1 MIKYE
6 LNRMNGPPHVTEVG
20 FYEQA
25 DNREQKGLYGVDP
38 RIKLA
43 LLFTAVALNIVVAR
57 LGLSVTLFL
66 AGLTIAVWSRI
77 SWPRFAL
84 FFLAPFWATLIVFLG
99 FSIGFGSTPIYS
111 IGNLTIYKEGILQGL
126 SAAARVACD
135 MAWIAVVFLTT
146 PFSEVL
152 AALKWFRMPTV
163 LLDVIAMS
171 YRYAFL
177 LYDEFH
183 KMRDVARIKGGMR
196 NYAMACRTTGMILA
210 QVILRAYDRA
220 RRIQEA
226 MVARGENGTREFTM
240 TFQADKDSCP
250 NQCDI
255 TPVYDDNGE
264 PVLSCRDITY
274 AQRGTRIIQDLSLTI
289 NRGEIVV
296 LCGPNG
302 AGKTTLLRLFAG
314 ILAPEKGTI
323 CLFGKKMNRRYRRE
337 AFRRI
342 GMLFQDPNDQLFC
355 THVRQDIAY
364 GPENLGLDTQEVNR
378 LVNTAMALMEV
389 SHLAHRPIHRL
400 SHGEMKR
407 VGLAGLIAMQ
417 PPLILLDEPT
427 ASLDPASAKHLI
439 SLIQHLN
446 SHHGYT
452 LIIVTHNID
461 LAAMIAKR
469 IIILTEGKI
478 LAEGKPREI
487 LTDQQLLETARLVP
501 PILTQLFQSVM
512 PDPSQPDLIPV
523 NIEEAIRMLTAKG
536 QE

>member
-1 MIKYE
+1 
-6 LNRMNGPPHVTEVG
+6 MNGSPPSTESG
-20 FYEQA
+20 AYEQA
-25 DNREQKGLYGVDP
+25 KDLERQGLYSVDP
-38 RIKLA
+38 RIKIA
-43 LLFTAVALNIVVAR
+43 LLITVVALNIVVAR
-57 LGLSVTLFL
+57 IGLSVALFL
-66 AGLTIAVWSRI
+66 TGLALAIWSRI
-77 SWPRFAL
+77 AWQRFAL
-84 FFLAPFWATLIVFLG
+84 FFLAPAWATSVVFIG
-99 FSIGFGSTPIYS
+99 FSIGFGTTPIVS
-111 IGNLTIYKEGILQGL
+111 IGTLTIYKEGMLQGL
-126 SAAARVACD
+126 SATARVACD
-135 MAWIAVVFLTT
+135 MAWLAAVFLTT

-177 LYDEFH
+177 LFDEFH

-196 NYAMACRTTGMILA
+196 NYSIACRSTGMILA

-226 MVARGENGTREFTM
+226 MVARGENTASGFTM
-240 TFQADKDSCP
+240 KFQTDLDSCP

-255 TPVYDDNGE
+255 TPVYDDNDE
-264 PVLSCRDITY
+264 PVLSCRNISFD
-274 AQRGTRIIQDLSLTI
+274 QRGSRIIQDVSLTV

-302 AGKTTLLRLFAG
+302 AGKTTLLKLFAG
-314 ILAPEKGTI
+314 IMAPDKGTI
-323 CLFGKKMNRRYRRE
+323 SLFGKKMDRKYRRE
-337 AFRRI
+337 AFRRVA
-342 GMLFQDPNDQLFC
+342 MLFQDPNDQLFC

-364 GPENLGLDTQEVNR
+364 GPENLGLDSKEVDR
-378 LVNTAMALMEV
+378 LVTTAMALMEV
-389 SHLAHRPIHRL
+389 SHLARRPIHRL

-439 SLIQHLN
+439 ELIQHLN

-461 LAAMIAKR
+461 LAARIAKR

-478 LAEGKPREI
+478 MADGAPREI
-487 LTDQQLLETARLVP
+487 LTDQQLLESARLIP
-501 PILTQLFQSVM
+501 PILTQLFQSVLT
-512 PDPSQPDLIPV
+512 DPSQPDLIPV
-523 NIEEAIRMLTAKG
+523 NIEEAIRMLKTKG
-536 QE
+536 QD